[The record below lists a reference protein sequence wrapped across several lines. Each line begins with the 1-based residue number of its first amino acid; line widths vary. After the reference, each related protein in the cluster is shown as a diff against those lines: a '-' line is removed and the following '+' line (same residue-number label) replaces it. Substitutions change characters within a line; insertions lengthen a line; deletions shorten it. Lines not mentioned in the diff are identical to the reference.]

1 MAVRER
7 CCHERLLLFRPGTM
21 NLETQRACSFD
32 LGQTKGRI
40 ALIRHARSRQL
51 LKFFA
56 FELMMDDARRR
67 RGVRASR

>member
-1 MAVRER
+1 
-7 CCHERLLLFRPGTM
+7 M

-67 RGVRASR
+67 RSVRASR